1 MDLFLSI
8 WKLTMPVQVWKKFAN
23 WNEMFA
29 THITTKGWV
38 PRHIIA
44 TNQYEF

>member
-8 WKLTMPVQVWKKFAN
+8 SKLTMPAEVQKKFAN

-29 THITTKGWV
+29 THITTKG
-38 PRHIIA
+38 
-44 TNQYEF
+44 